1 MPDITKII
9 SSGNYRNGSAVVSVS
24 PVVTLDS
31 TGAPVNHRIDAKIS
45 QENIVSMTGIY
56 DARFDDIQ
64 YYQT

>member
-31 TGAPVNHRIDAKIS
+31 TGAPVNHRIDPKIS
-45 QENIVSMTGIY
+45 QENIASMTGIY
-56 DARFDDIQ
+56 ETRFDDVT
-64 YYQT
+64 YYTA